1 MSERRQ
7 QKIAIV
13 GNNEIGAP
21 KMKIRTELPEIPII
35 KAVRNSVEITEVR
48 NIGVEVCFN
57 GKGSFDRFIEYPFL
71 KAELNARSVIT
82 PITMEPAVD
91 ERPVIENR
99 NE

>member
-1 MSERRQ
+1 MQ
-7 QKIAIV
+7 QKIAII

-21 KMKIRTELPEIPII
+21 KMRIRTELPEIPII

-48 NIGVEVCFN
+48 NIDVEVCFN
-57 GKGSFDRFIEYPFL
+57 GNGSLDRFIEYPFL

-91 ERPVIENR
+91 ERPVMENK